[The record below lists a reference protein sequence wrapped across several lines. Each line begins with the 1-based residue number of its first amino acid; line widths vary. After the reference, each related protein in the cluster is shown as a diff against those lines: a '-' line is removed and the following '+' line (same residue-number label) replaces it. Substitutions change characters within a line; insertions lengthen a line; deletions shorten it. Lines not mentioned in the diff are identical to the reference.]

1 MNIMLQTV
9 QTINS
14 KNIKYDYPKE
24 CEIWLANLGKGEGHQ
39 QYGIRP
45 VLVHSNNVNNK
56 FSPMINVFAITSKI
70 NKVTP
75 VHVLVHPTNN
85 NGLKEDSM
93 ILVEQNITID
103 KTKLIH
109 KMGIIDDVKMRE
121 VDEKIVI
128 QTPSLSR
135 YIQSL
140 LKN

>member
-1 MNIMLQTV
+1 
-9 QTINS
+9 
-14 KNIKYDYPKE
+14 
-24 CEIWLANLGKGEGHQ
+24 
-39 QYGIRP
+39 
-45 VLVHSNNVNNK
+45 
-56 FSPMINVFAITSKI
+56 MINVFAITSKI

-75 VHVLVHPTNN
+75 VHVLVYPTNN